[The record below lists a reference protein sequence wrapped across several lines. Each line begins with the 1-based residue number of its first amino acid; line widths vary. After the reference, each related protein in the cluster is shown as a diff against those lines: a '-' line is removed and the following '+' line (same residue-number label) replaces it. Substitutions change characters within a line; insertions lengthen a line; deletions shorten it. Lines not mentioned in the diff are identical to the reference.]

1 VEILYGKSAD
11 KGHVMATATKLSD
24 GSGLLSL
31 HPERLRRAAQRA
43 NLDEETFEDDSHVV
57 LVSRKYPEAL
67 LKETIPGLVVVG
79 LALAEP
85 HDCEAVSKIPIVG
98 GLGEEILHSVNED
111 DLLIVDS
118 SGGKVIVDPDAVT
131 IAAYQEDAH
140 SKRQVDIGTYE
151 SAALTTDDG
160 RLISLSARVNNY
172 LDIYMALESG
182 VDGLFVTTGNELL
195 PSGPKGAS
203 VDDQVKALADLSST
217 IGRVPLFLQ
226 IPLEQIAFAA
236 LAQAACKCSLHVVID
251 QVEIVDNLITQLKFV
266 QAGLSANNIKH
277 GPVQFDALLST
288 SETGG
293 IMIGSLTGF
302 SGVVVS
308 DDLISGTTENL
319 VMIGAMAQH
328 ANKPVVLSLPKDHW
342 HAPLE
347 QALMLGF
354 TGFVAYPDTLAEVKQ
369 AIRVS

>member
-1 VEILYGKSAD
+1 VEILYGKSAA
-11 KGHVMATATKLSD
+11 KGHIIATATKLSD
-24 GSGLLSL
+24 GNGLLSL
-31 HPERLRRAAQRA
+31 HPERLKRVALRA
-43 NLDEETFEDDSHVV
+43 NLDEDAYEEDTHVV
-57 LVSRKYPEAL
+57 LVSRRYPEAL
-67 LKETIPGLVVVG
+67 LKENIPGLVIVG
-79 LALAEP
+79 IALAESCP
-85 HDCEAVSKIPIVG
+85 SNVSGSIPIVHE
-98 GLGEEILHSVNED
+98 LGEELLHSVNED
-111 DLLIVDS
+111 DLVIVDA
-118 SGGKVIVDPDAVT
+118 GAGKILVDPDAMA
-131 IAAYQEDAH
+131 ISSYQEDERN
-140 SKRQVDIGTYE
+140 KKQVDIGSYE
-151 SAALTTDDG
+151 SAALMTDDG

-172 LDIYMALESG
+172 LDIYMALDSG

-236 LAQAACKCSLHVVID
+236 LAQAACQCSLHVVID

-266 QAGLSANNIKH
+266 QAGLSANHIKH
-277 GPVQFDALLST
+277 GPVHFDALLTT

-293 IMIGSLTGF
+293 IIIGSLTGF
-302 SGVVVS
+302 GGVVVS

-328 ANKPVVLSLPKDHW
+328 ANKPVVLSLPRDHW

-354 TGFVAYPDTLAEVKQ
+354 TGFVAFPDTLAEVKQ
-369 AIRVS
+369 AIRSS

>member
-1 VEILYGKSAD
+1 VEILYGKCVAG
-11 KGHVMATATKLSD
+11 GHIIGTATKLSD

-31 HPERLRRAAQRA
+31 HPERLKAAAHRAG
-43 NLDEETFEDDSHVV
+43 LDDEEYLEDTHVIIV
-57 LVSRKYPEAL
+57 ARRYPEVL
-67 LKETIPGLVVVG
+67 LKEIIPGLVIVG
-79 LALAEP
+79 VALAESYS
-85 HDCEAVSKIPIVG
+85 EVASSKIPIVS
-98 GLGEEILHSVNED
+98 GLGEELMHSVSED
-111 DLLIVDS
+111 ELLILDA
-118 SGGKVIVDPDAVT
+118 SGGKLIVDPDAVT
-131 IAAYQEDAH
+131 IAAYQESER
-140 SKRQVDIGTYE
+140 SKRQVDIGSYE

-172 LDIYMALESG
+172 LDIYTALESG

-203 VDDQVKALADLSST
+203 VDDQVKALANLIAT

-266 QAGLSANNIKH
+266 QAGLAANHIKH

-328 ANKPVVLSLPKDHW
+328 ANKPVVLSLPRDHW

-354 TGFVAYPDTLAEVKQ
+354 TGFVAFPDTLADVKQ